1 MDLFF
6 NELSLMEADHPQTA
20 KVWLADLIKL
30 FQISQTKGCKGLK
43 TSNDIWEKRIA
54 PNYTIVNWLNDNSV
68 DRELRLLF
76 KIHALKYPFIDD
88 LIEKRNEGGARL
100 FDFKYKDRYAKGL
113 GAAYLFDS
121 LAISCDSSSEWDCTY
136 IFIKVICLE
145 DDEIT
150 ETTQEVKHCSKPIH
164 IENLNDWIKQKA
176 TPSVP
181 NGTILWLKRNLLFPN
196 LFFCENVKDQI
207 IHLNDSHPEFIQIK
221 KRLFELEDYCQQWDQ
236 GQFNAAVLPS
246 KVTPESASRLQELE
260 TKLTFFCPDNISR
273 PFSWHSR
280 YTPGAGRIYF
290 LPENNLR
297 KIFIGYIG
305 RKIE

>member
-1 MDLFF
+1 MDIFF
-6 NELSLMEADHPQTA
+6 NELSLTEANHPQIA
-20 KVWLADLIKL
+20 KVWLADSIKL
-30 FQISQTKGCKGLK
+30 YQISQSKGCKGLK

-54 PNYTIVNWLNDNSV
+54 PNYTITNWLNDNTV

-88 LIEKRNEGGARL
+88 LIERKTEKGKRL
-100 FDFKYKDRYAKGL
+100 FDFKYNDQYAKGL

-121 LAISCDSSSEWDCTY
+121 LVISCDSSSEWDCTCV
-136 IFIKVICLE
+136 FIKAICLE
-145 DDEIT
+145 DDEIS
-150 ETTQEVKHCSKPIH
+150 ETIQEVKHSSKPIH
-164 IENLNDWIKQKA
+164 LGFLDDWIKQRTK
-176 TPSVP
+176 PSIP
-181 NGTILWLKRNLLFPN
+181 HGRILWLKRNLLYPN

-221 KRLFELEDYCQQWDQ
+221 KRLFELEEYCQQWNQ
-236 GQFNAAVLPS
+236 GQFNAAELPS

-260 TKLTFFCPDNISR
+260 TKLTFLCPDNVSR
-273 PFSWHSR
+273 TFSWHSR

-290 LPENNLR
+290 FPENNLR